1 MMGGTVDYKA
11 GLVTITLPNGTVIKH
26 TAYKDTF
33 TKTEKGKKP
42 VVVTMPIKSENKNG
56 SLFLPMRKFI
66 EDGLGQKVEWNG
78 ALKQITVIVP
88 PDSTKCKK

>member
-1 MMGGTVDYKA
+1 
-11 GLVTITLPNGTVIKH
+11 
-26 TAYKDTF
+26 
-33 TKTEKGKKP
+33 
-42 VVVTMPIKSENKNG
+42 MPIKSENKNG

-78 ALKQITVIVP
+78 ALKQITVIIP